1 MNRIAI
7 AFSALALMT
16 MPAYAQQPS
25 QPSQPSQPLPQAQ
38 CVLTEATS
46 PSVRGVR
53 LGMTTEQLLAL
64 FPGSTRRRDLK
75 DALERVNGARS
86 DEIAHLSFDAAVDA
100 SGDSFADVDSV
111 ALSLNKGRVTEFT
124 VIYVG
129 PTWRN
134 VDEWIAK
141 LSESLKLPGARRWVL
156 GSSEGPNKVLKCSGI
171 EIEAAIQGGGAS
183 ITIRLTQQVKGGD
196 RKNTGE
202 EKQRREFK
210 P

>member
-7 AFSALALMT
+7 TFSALALMT

-25 QPSQPSQPLPQAQ
+25 PPSQPLPQAQ
-38 CVLTEATS
+38 CGLTEATS
-46 PSVRGVR
+46 PNVRGVR

-75 DALERVNGARS
+75 DALERARS
-86 DEIAHLSFDAAVDA
+86 ARGDETARLSFDAADA
-100 SGDSFADVDSV
+100 SGDSFSGVDSV

-124 VIYVG
+124 VSYVG

-141 LSESLKLPGARRWVL
+141 LSESLKLPAARRWVV
-156 GSSEGPNKVLKCSGI
+156 GPNEAPNKVLKCTGI
-171 EIEAAIQGGGAS
+171 EIEAAIQGGGGS
-183 ITIRLTQQVKGGD
+183 ITIRGAEPKGGD
-196 RKNTGE
+196 RRNPGE

>member
-7 AFSALALMT
+7 VFSALALMI

-25 QPSQPSQPLPQAQ
+25 PPSQPLPQAQ
-38 CVLTEATS
+38 CGLTEATS

-64 FPGSTRRRDLK
+64 FPGSTRRREIK
-75 DALERVNGARS
+75 DALERVKSARS
-86 DEIAHLSFDAAVDA
+86 DETARLSFDAAVDA
-100 SGDSFADVDSV
+100 TGDSFADVDSV

-141 LSESLKLPGARRWVL
+141 LSESLKLPGARRWVV
-156 GSSEGPNKVLKCSGI
+156 GSNEAPNKVLKCSGI
-171 EIEAAIQGGGAS
+171 EVEAAIQGGGGS
-183 ITIRLTQQVKGGD
+183 ITIRSTEQVKGGD

-202 EKQRREFK
+202 ERQRREFK

>member
-25 QPSQPSQPLPQAQ
+25 PPSQPLPQAQ
-38 CVLTEATS
+38 CGLTEATS
-46 PSVRGVR
+46 PNVRGVR

-64 FPGSTRRRDLK
+64 FPGSTRRRDFK
-75 DALERVNGARS
+75 DALERVKSARS
-86 DEIAHLSFDAAVDA
+86 DETARLSFDAVDA
-100 SGDSFADVDSV
+100 SGDTFSGVDSV
-111 ALSLNKGRVTEFT
+111 ALGLIRGRVTEFT
-124 VIYVG
+124 IIYVG

-141 LSESLKLPGARRWVL
+141 LSESLRLPGARRWAV
-156 GSSEGPNKVLKCSGI
+156 GPNEAPSKVLKCTGI
-171 EIEAAIQGGGAS
+171 EIEAAIQGGGGS
-183 ITIRLTQQVKGGD
+183 ITIRGAEPKGGD
-196 RKNTGE
+196 RRNPGE
-202 EKQRREFK
+202 EKQRRDFK